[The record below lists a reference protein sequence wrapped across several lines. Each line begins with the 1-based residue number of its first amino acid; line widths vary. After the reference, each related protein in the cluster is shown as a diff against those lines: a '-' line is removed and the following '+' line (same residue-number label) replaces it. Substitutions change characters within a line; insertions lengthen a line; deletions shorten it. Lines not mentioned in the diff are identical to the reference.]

1 MTEEENEDLFDDVN
15 DIEISD
21 ETGGLYEHLNLVVDK
36 KQEPLRIDKY
46 LLLFRQNSTRNKNF
60 ANLSCRQCSG

>member
-36 KQEPLRIDKY
+36 
-46 LLLFRQNSTRNKNF
+46 SRNP
-60 ANLSCRQCSG
+60 CV